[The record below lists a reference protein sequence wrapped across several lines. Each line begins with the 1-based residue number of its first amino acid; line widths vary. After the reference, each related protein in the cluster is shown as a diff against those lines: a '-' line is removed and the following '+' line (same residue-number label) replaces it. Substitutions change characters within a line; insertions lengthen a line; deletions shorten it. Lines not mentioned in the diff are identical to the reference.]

1 MENIWIG
8 VVIFLLI
15 ALVLVGITALE
26 LTKVYEQLVKE
37 IEKDSNTTQSDYKQ
51 SDDKLTFEDALIEV
65 DAMYV
70 QAYLNNDNER
80 MKILNEVLQRLSKIY
95 EINSNSSHDA

>member
-1 MENIWIG
+1 
-8 VVIFLLI
+8 LI

-95 EINSNSSHDA
+95 EINSNKGMDEGE